1 METSRIG
8 TTMETSSAGR
18 AGDRLSPPVRPA
30 SGGPLLRRLVERIGT
45 LRRGSLRLVLPD
57 GTVRLLRGTEPGPSA
72 DLEIHSARLAVRT
85 LLGGSVGFAESYLA
99 GEWDSSDLV
108 ALLEL
113 FDRNADAWGGSYYGS
128 RALALLRR
136 LRHALRANSRPMARR
151 NIRAHYDLGNEFFAA
166 WLDPTML
173 YSSALFE
180 DGAEDLEAAQLAKC
194 RHLARLIELRPGHR
208 LLEIGSGW
216 GAFAILAARE
226 FGARVTSLTISP
238 AQAEYARRRVQEA
251 GLADRVEI
259 RLEDYRDT
267 RGRFDRIASIE
278 MLEAVGEA
286 YWPVFFARLRDRLE
300 PGGIAGLQL
309 ITIADRWFEAYRS
322 NPDFIQT
329 YIFPGGMLPSPS
341 VLSRQYHAAGLVP
354 IAERCF
360 GADYARTLALWRARF
375 EAAWPDLRGRGFDE
389 RFRRLWRYYLAYCET
404 GFRTGSIDVRQVR
417 LEQG

>member
-1 METSRIG
+1 LE
-8 TTMETSSAGR
+8 A
-18 AGDRLSPPVRPA
+18 
-30 SGGPLLRRLVERIGT
+30 
-45 LRRGSLRLVLPD
+45 LRRGSLRLVSPD
-57 GTVRLLRGTEPGPSA
+57 GTVRLLRGAEPGPSA
-72 DLEIHSARLAVRT
+72 DLQLHSARLARRT
-85 LLGGSVGFAESYLA
+85 LLGGSVGFAESYIA
-99 GEWDSSDLV
+99 GEWDSPDLV
-108 ALLEL
+108 TLLEL
-113 FDRNADAWGGSYYGS
+113 FDRNAEAFGRSYYGS

-136 LRHALRANSRPMARR
+136 LRHAVRANNRVMARR

-180 DGAEDLEAAQLAKC
+180 DGAADLEAAQLAKC
-194 RHLARLIELRPGHR
+194 RHLARLIDLRPGHR

-226 FGARVTSLTISP
+226 CGARVTSLTISP

-251 GLADRVEI
+251 GLADRLEI
-259 RLEDYRDT
+259 RLEDYRDAT
-267 RGRFDRIASIE
+267 GRFDRIASIE
-278 MLEAVGEA
+278 MIEAVGEA
-286 YWPVFFARLRDRLE
+286 YWPVFFARLRDRLA

-309 ITIADRWFEAYRS
+309 ITIADAWFEAYRS

-341 VLSRQYHAAGLVP
+341 VLARQYRMAGLVP
-354 IAERCF
+354 TAERTF
-360 GADYARTLALWRARF
+360 GGDYARTLALWRARF
-375 EAAWPDLRGRGFDE
+375 EAAWPELRGRGFDE

-417 LEQG
+417 LERA

>member
-1 METSRIG
+1 MEIFGIG
-8 TTMETSSAGR
+8 TTMERSSAGE
-18 AGDRLSPPVRPA
+18 AGERLSPPARAV
-30 SGGPLLRRLVERIGT
+30 SGGLLLRRLVQRLEA

-57 GTVRLLRGTEPGPSA
+57 GTVRLLRGAEPGPSA
-72 DLEIHSARLAVRT
+72 DLQLHSARLAWRT
-85 LLGGSVGFAESYLA
+85 LLGGSVGFAESYVA
-99 GEWDSSDLV
+99 GEWDSPDLV

-113 FDRNADAWGGSYYGS
+113 FDRNAEAFGRSYYGS

-136 LRHALRANSRPMARR
+136 LRHALRANNRSMARR
-151 NIRAHYDLGNEFFAA
+151 NIRAHYDLGNDFFAA

-180 DGAEDLEAAQLAKC
+180 DGAADLEAAQLAKC
-194 RHLARLIELRPGHR
+194 RHLARLIELAPGHR

-238 AQAEYARRRVQEA
+238 AQAEYARRRVQEE

-259 RLEDYRDT
+259 RLQDYRDAT
-267 RGRFDRIASIE
+267 GRFDRIASIE
-278 MLEAVGEA
+278 MIEAVGEA

-309 ITIADRWFEAYRS
+309 ITIADAWFEAYRA

-329 YIFPGGMLPSPS
+329 YIFPGGMLPSPTA
-341 VLSRQYHAAGLVP
+341 LDRQYRMAGLVP
-354 IAERCF
+354 TAERTF
-360 GADYARTLALWRARF
+360 GGDYARTLALWRARF
-375 EAAWPDLRGRGFDE
+375 EAAWPELRGRGFDE

-417 LEQG
+417 LERG

>member
-1 METSRIG
+1 METSGIG
-8 TTMETSSAGR
+8 TTMEPSSAGR
-18 AGDRLSPPVRPA
+18 AGDHISPRVRPA
-30 SGGPLLRRLVERIGT
+30 PGGPLLRRLVERIGA
-45 LRRGSLRLVLPD
+45 LRRGSLRLLLPD
-57 GTVRLLRGTEPGPSA
+57 GTVRLLRGSEPGPAA
-72 DLEIHSARLAVRT
+72 DLQIHSTRLAVRT

-99 GEWDSSDLV
+99 GEWDSTDLV

-136 LRHALRANSRPMARR
+136 LRHALRANNRPMARR
-151 NIRAHYDLGNEFFAA
+151 NIRAHYDLGNDFFAA

-194 RHLARLIELRPGHR
+194 RHLARLIDLRPGHR

-300 PGGIAGLQL
+300 PGGIVGLQL

-341 VLSRQYHAAGLVP
+341 VLTRQYRAAGLVP
-354 IAERCF
+354 TAERCF

-375 EAAWPDLRGRGFDE
+375 ENAWPELRSRGFDE

-404 GFRTGSIDVRQVR
+404 GFRTASIDVRQVR
-417 LEQG
+417 LEHG

>member
-1 METSRIG
+1 METSGIG
-8 TTMETSSAGR
+8 TTMEPSSAGR
-18 AGDRLSPPVRPA
+18 AGDRLSPPARPA
-30 SGGPLLRRLVERIGT
+30 PGGPLLRRMVERIGE
-45 LRRGSLRLVLPD
+45 LRRGSLRLILPD
-57 GTVRLLRGTEPGPSA
+57 GTVRLLRGGEPGPSA
-72 DLEIHSARLAVRT
+72 DLEVHSARLATRT

-113 FDRNADAWGGSYYGS
+113 FEHNADAWGGSYYGS

-151 NIRAHYDLGNEFFAA
+151 NVRAHYDLGNDFFAA

-180 DGAEDLEAAQLAKC
+180 DGAADLETAQLAKC

-238 AQAEYARRRVQEA
+238 AQAEHARRRVQEA
-251 GLADRVEI
+251 GLGDRVEI

-309 ITIADRWFEAYRS
+309 ITIADPWFEAYRS
-322 NPDFIQT
+322 NPDFIQI
-329 YIFPGGMLPSPS
+329 YVFPGGMLPSPS
-341 VLSRQYHAAGLVP
+341 VLARQYRAAGLVAT
-354 IAERCF
+354 AERRF
-360 GADYARTLALWRARF
+360 GADYARTLAVWRARF
-375 EAAWPDLRGRGFDE
+375 EAAWPRLRGRSFDE